1 MTDITDPAI
10 GAWLDQEDRRT
21 AEMIRRHGVYIQY
34 VGGAECECCVAL
46 NRADRR
52 RAKRETSA
60 PFAYTVGLFGLGHP
74 ELAVVGLSA
83 GDAATMLN
91 YLAAGVGMGRNLVP
105 GEVIDSLEPR
115 QRFLVEV
122 VPNPGQIAFA
132 ANRYYQ
138 RPDAFSVGLLQVT
151 WSDCEGRFPGEPGC
165 SIPAHVQPRPG
176 RWRA

>member
-1 MTDITDPAI
+1 MTDITDPATR
-10 GAWLDQEDRRT
+10 AWLDQEDRRT
-21 AEMIRRHGVYIQY
+21 AEMIRRRGVYIQY
-34 VGGAECECCVAL
+34 VGGAECECCSPR

-83 GDAATMLN
+83 RDAATVLN
-91 YLAAGVGMGRNLVP
+91 YLAACVRMGRELVP
-105 GEVIDSLEPR
+105 GEVIDSLEPG

-132 ANRYYQ
+132 ANRHYQ
-138 RPDAFSVGLLQVT
+138 RPDAFSVELLQLT
-151 WSDCEGRFPGEPGC
+151 WSDSEGRFPGEPGC
-165 SIPAHVQPRPG
+165 SIPTRVQPRPG